1 MAGDSEESASQG
13 PSEPSRSPPDA
24 DDTYEQDQLQIAR
37 RFLDADN
44 VRSASR
50 EGKARFLKSKGISD
64 GDIEMLLAEEITPSH
79 SSEQTAKAAP
89 INSTDDAPPVVTYP
103 EFLAKPVRPP
113 PLVTTYR
120 LFNTLYGFAGIATL
134 LYGISKYYV
143 APMVDELT
151 DARSGLYATANRK
164 LLALLSALESSVS
177 TIPAGASHGA
187 HADAA
192 SDAEDPF
199 EMFHRDIGTQ
209 TSLPVSPTVAA
220 QSQSIAASAA
230 DRQTD
235 RLCDAVRALS
245 GLKDQYRSHSE
256 DLENVRTLLDVL
268 RDDLDS
274 MTYGSRSQFHGGYEI
289 YGAAK
294 RIEPDDEIR
303 KVRDNIRRVK
313 GILLSTRSFP
323 SSTR

>member
-1 MAGDSEESASQG
+1 MAGDSEESVSQS
-13 PSEPSRSPPDA
+13 PTESSQSPPDA
-24 DDTYEQDQLQIAR
+24 DDRPEQDQLQIAR

-44 VRSASR
+44 VRTASR

-64 GDIEMLLAEEITPSH
+64 DDIEMLLAEENTSSQ
-79 SSEQTAKAAP
+79 SSEQTAETAP
-89 INSTDDAPPVVTYP
+89 TSTTDDAPPVVTYP

-113 PLVTTYR
+113 PLVTKNR
-120 LFNTLYGFAGIATL
+120 LFNTMYGFAGIATL
-134 LYGISKYYV
+134 LYGLSKYYV

-151 DARSGLYATANRK
+151 DARSGLYATASHK
-164 LLALLSALESSVS
+164 LLALLSTLESSVS
-177 TIPAGASHGA
+177 TIPAGASHGV

-199 EMFHRDIGTQ
+199 EMFHRDVGTQ
-209 TSLPVSPTVAA
+209 TSLPVSPAVAA
-220 QSQSIAASAA
+220 QSHSIAASAA
-230 DRQTD
+230 DHQTD
-235 RLCDAVRALS
+235 RLCLAVRTLS
-245 GLKDQYRSHSE
+245 SLKDQYRTQSE
-256 DLENVRTLLDVL
+256 DLENMRTLLDVL

-274 MTYGSRSQFHGGYEI
+274 LTYGSQVPFLGYEI

-303 KVRDNIRRVK
+303 RVRDNIRRVK